1 MNYRFNLALFLLLVG
16 GVATAETRW
25 VTDEFEVMMRSG
37 KSTKQSIVRQ
47 LRSGSMVEVLE
58 TDAEAGYSR
67 VQLSSGTEGWVLSR
81 YLTSTPTAR
90 LRLPEVEK
98 RLQASETEQAELR
111 AALGE
116 LRAEKQDLDRQVA
129 ELQAQNSSL
138 QSQLERITELS
149 ADTIQVDEQNNQL
162 KLRLAEAQQRVDALQ
177 IENGQLAGRANQQ
190 WFLIGGGVLTF
201 GLLMGLILPRISW
214 RKKSSWSDF

>member
-1 MNYRFNLALFLLLVG
+1 MSCRFYLAILLVTFG
-16 GVATAETRW
+16 AAAGAETRW

-47 LRSGSMVEVLE
+47 LRSGSEVEVLE
-58 TDAEAGYSR
+58 TDPEAGYSR
-67 VQLSSGTEGWVLSR
+67 VQLPSGTEGWVLSR
-81 YLTSTPTAR
+81 YLTATPTAR
-90 LRLPEVEK
+90 LRLPQVEK
-98 RLQASETEQAELR
+98 RLQASEAEQGELKAE
-111 AALGE
+111 LGE
-116 LRAEKQDLDRQVA
+116 LRALKQELDRQVA
-129 ELQAQNSSL
+129 ELQTQNSSL
-138 QSQLERITELS
+138 QSQLDRITQLS
-149 ADTIQVDEQNNQL
+149 ADTIQVDQQNNQL
-162 KLRLAEAQQRVDALQ
+162 KQRLAEAQQKVDALQ

>member
-1 MNYRFNLALFLLLVG
+1 LYFLVFASG
-16 GVATAETRW
+16 AVSAENRW

-47 LRSGSMVEVLE
+47 LRSGTRVEVLE

-67 VQLSSGTEGWVLSR
+67 VQLPSGTQGWVLTR
-81 YLTSTPTAR
+81 YLRSAPTAR
-90 LRLPEVEK
+90 LRLPEVES
-98 RLQASETEQAELR
+98 RLERSQARQAELR
-111 AALGE
+111 AE
-116 LRAEKQDLDRQVA
+116 LDELKDTRQSLDRQVA
-129 ELQAQNSSL
+129 ELQSQNSSL
-138 QSQLERITELS
+138 QGQLDRITQLS
-149 ADTIQVDEQNNQL
+149 ADTIQIDQQNAQL
-162 KLRLAEAQQRVDALQ
+162 KQRLAEAQQQVDTLE

>member
-1 MNYRFNLALFLLLVG
+1 MYFLVFASG
-16 GVATAETRW
+16 AVSAENRW

-47 LRSGSMVEVLE
+47 LRSGTRVEVLE

-67 VQLSSGTEGWVLSR
+67 VQLPSGTQGWVLTR
-81 YLTSTPTAR
+81 YLRSAPTAR
-90 LRLPEVEK
+90 LRLPEVES
-98 RLQASETEQAELR
+98 RLERSQARQAELR
-111 AALGE
+111 AE
-116 LRAEKQDLDRQVA
+116 LDELKDTRQSLDRQVA
-129 ELQAQNSSL
+129 ELQSQNSSL
-138 QSQLERITELS
+138 QGQLDRITQLS
-149 ADTIQVDEQNNQL
+149 ADTIQIDQQNAQL
-162 KLRLAEAQQRVDALQ
+162 KQRLAEAQQQVDTLE